1 MITYQIIVT
10 GHVQGVGFRWSC
22 VQLAQQLQLTGTV
35 KNLVDGRV
43 EIHVTGNGIIIHQFL
58 KTIQA
63 GINPYATVTNLT
75 TKSEPLQEFPNFTIV
90 Y

>member
-43 EIHVTGNGIIIHQFL
+43 EIHVTGNGITIHQ
-58 KTIQA
+58 
-63 GINPYATVTNLT
+63 
-75 TKSEPLQEFPNFTIV
+75 SHH
-90 Y
+90 

>member
-22 VQLAQQLQLTGTV
+22 VQLAQQLNLTGTV
-35 KNLVDGRV
+35 KNLSDGRV
-43 EIHVTGNGIIIHQFL
+43 EIHVTGNAVQMHQFL
-58 KTIQA
+58 KAITN
-63 GINPYATVTNLT
+63 GINPYATVSDLT
-75 TKSEPLQEFPNFTIV
+75 TQAEPLQEFPNFTIV